1 MLTIRRK
8 NQDALSEALQKG
20 MAPRLVKY
28 VLHRF
33 PDVYAKNGKDA
44 EAARALVDRVIEAA
58 RPYGI
63 TQEIDV
69 AVFADLSVM
78 YGEEFHRDEW
88 AHEVL
93 TDAELP
99 PKEKMD
105 ELRDRVFESGA
116 LM

>member
-8 NQDALSEALQKG
+8 NQAVLVEALQKG

-28 VLHRF
+28 ILCRF
-33 PDVYAKNGKDA
+33 PDVFGKDA
-44 EAARALVDRVIEAA
+44 RRAEALIDRVIEAA
-58 RPYGI
+58 KGYGI
-63 TQEIDV
+63 TQEADV

-78 YGEEFHRDEW
+78 YGEEFHRDDW
-88 AHEVL
+88 ALEVL
-93 TDAELP
+93 ADEELSP
-99 PKEKMD
+99 RAKMD